1 MSGEK
6 SITCAA
12 CRNAFGARS
21 KRRTGADVKNVLIS
35 HTLVPG
41 HGAVYTTFAQKAHQQ
56 GYALNDQELEMGLRS
71 LAVPL
76 FNAQGQVQAAL
87 NVGVHAGQMTA
98 REMIER
104 VLPELQKAARE
115 LTLLLR

>member
-1 MSGEK
+1 MPSTIRSWRWG
-6 SITCAA
+6 CAPS
-12 CRNAFGARS
+12 R
-21 KRRTGADVKNVLIS
+21 
-35 HTLVPG
+35 
-41 HGAVYTTFAQKAHQQ
+41 
-56 GYALNDQELEMGLRS
+56 
-71 LAVPL
+71 VPL